1 MTNIENEKKNKIV
14 SKELIKSILDS
25 NELNSMVTTKL
36 KKFKN
41 TGTNLRFK
49 NEYEKLEEGYE
60 SSDSD
65 DSKKSYRTSSS
76 MSESDATSLNSD
88 TSLDLKS
95 TINESEK
102 FPYLPKIKKGIEE
115 LKTKLN
121 NKINYNNRNLNNEDE
136 INNSYP
142 LEFLDIF
149 PKIKK
154 FEINNQS
161 LSQDLIEKP
170 IFFIKNLILK
180 IYHESLSF
188 AQDEFHLQNFKNGPD
203 YNYKILNMS
212 KPHNL
217 PSNNENITCMITG
230 SYKNNN
236 TDKKNKEIINFHY
249 KISQIR
255 NNQNTFCNFIFFGYK
270 NGDVIQY
277 ALVNLIPDEKSISS
291 LPTINFFKCR
301 EYNVE
306 RIIKE
311 EKIDKHVLCMSLSD
325 DENFLL
331 VGYAS
336 GHIILW
342 KTTNGKIHHCFEDIF
357 DMPVVSCEF
366 LSVSENKNFLFLA
379 SDLIGKVRL
388 IKYTK
393 NKFIDN
399 HSIIIVSNYNYPC
412 LLIKRLRFNSMEQ
425 SIDFDINEI
434 IQIINK
440 KPHICLLG
448 SLEYIQLIMID
459 RFNNNINNL
468 LLIKNPD
475 FSLLVPMTEEIK
487 KNGTEI
493 FLQNY
498 IRDNFSKIEFPDS
511 CFGLGFIGDLINNYD
526 NEGPNILLAIAWKNR
541 ITLYLFSK
549 NLSSMLEIGWYMNNS
564 PIIKIG
570 FIDTS
575 LIYFIDKNNIV
586 KIINTKLFNQSKVSM
601 AEENNNQRTKNKF
614 IIPISDIINL
624 ENPIKTISKTFT
636 ETINFYNPFVINTK
650 SNIILI
656 EEYGSSNDKNNIN
669 QIHLL
674 SFQEFFNDTM
684 RNLSE
689 EKTKLFF
696 SKFIDILKT
705 NTNTFSLIPED
716 KNKKENLLINTKPN
730 KFVKGDYFE
739 KCLSINFQKKERDY
753 SFLSEAIEF
762 SIEIGS
768 LDFIY
773 NEIKKLQQQRA
784 FKENLVFH
792 LEPYILNNKFLA
804 NNNLISEELINEI
817 INFYLTKKIGL
828 NGIDDI
834 EINYENIENVISG
847 ENKESISNIV
857 QDESTPKNDNNKSE
871 IVTFDKEL
879 IKNLTG
885 KAIDL
890 TEKIENEL
898 SIENGTEENKIFKL
912 DFILCHL
919 NIETVKKI
927 KNIDEIIKNNKLYC
941 SLIYYYTNV
950 LKDFMTPLNYLFD
963 EFKSSQDSEIQNKN
977 ISYFYKGKHSR
988 GFYKDNFSDLIK
1000 SLKTGEFNFIN
1011 NFFIKKEYIGHLLL
1025 FFIQLTL
1032 KGILF
1037 PYVGKINLDIYDSI
1051 IPEMFLFLT
1060 KKDVA
1065 SILINFDSFSYFDTL
1080 SLFIVRENEVNKIHD
1095 NLFNDKKLIQN
1106 EENIYENRFCPSKFN
1121 KLYIEKF
1128 KLNIN
1133 QYNDKDK
1140 NKEKELE
1147 EKQSKLDN
1155 KNNQYFFELIY
1166 NILDLCEK
1174 QDKNVLIKFDVY
1186 FFIIK
1191 ISLKI
1196 EGISKKIIEKSLIS
1210 IFNFYNEIKKYRQSM
1225 DFDKIDKFICHYS
1238 IIRKKTASLDEL
1250 SLIINSFIQKYYI
1263 NDENL
1268 NRNDTIN
1275 YLLKMC
1281 SGSYFFGVKIYLYEL
1296 KKDYLSCVNI
1306 YLNENRKKS
1315 RGVFSFINKTLNNF
1329 KQNKDEKNLQWF
1341 KNEIKKKISNLAGV
1355 SNSGTFKIIQQWYN
1369 SIDIISNLNNLPVLQ
1384 FKYIEKIKS
1393 IYKRKLKNEKS
1404 IESANDKTKAE
1415 YSEILKIY
1423 IKLLLYF
1430 EKEKRVLKILKE
1442 EEEYINVKD
1451 CLKICLNKSLEASLY
1466 LYRLI
1471 GDEKS
1476 SLKICFDKIDQD
1488 YKTIKENANDS
1499 DLCSDL
1505 LDEIKKLIDES
1516 IKICEYN
1523 SEISAIYRRRSSTL
1537 SSYDISKGSTEEEGI
1552 DMGEDYWLELFGKLY
1567 NILNDADN
1575 KNLLIFSKIKSYL
1588 SQEIE
1593 NLLITMSYYVDFG
1606 LILKRI
1612 SNELEFSLLKKFL
1625 NKIFYTKSHLSNLYN
1640 SYINLLSDKIN
1651 KSMNYVEETEQKGK
1665 NIRLIIK
1672 GENENEIEKEK
1683 VILERFNK
1691 YNFNYNYTRSKELEE
1706 KKSEDNEIKKEK
1718 NPKIFKKC
1726 SLCSNMLNFID
1737 PNYDDNSSII
1747 IFKCEHIYHINCL
1760 LKENKKFKQIN
1771 YKESYCPKCV
1781 DINNEIFS
1789 FNNIDNEKVDENEI
1803 NIKEDELE
1811 LDNNKNNKKIN
1822 NASIEKRIKK
1832 KEDKMK
1838 RKNWKKLNLL
1848 DNNYFEQLDILES
1861 TLNGI

>member
-1 MTNIENEKKNKIV
+1 MTNIDNEKKSKIV

-25 NELNSMVTTKL
+25 NELNSMVSTKL
-36 KKFKN
+36 KKFKS
-41 TGTNLRFK
+41 TATSMRYKGD
-49 NEYEKLEEGYE
+49 YEKLVEGYE

-88 TSLDLKS
+88 PSLDLKS
-95 TINESEK
+95 AINESEN
-102 FPYLPKIKKGIEE
+102 FAYLPKIKKGIEE
-115 LKTKLN
+115 LKTKLK
-121 NKINYNNRNLNNEDE
+121 NKINYNSRNLNNEDE
-136 INNSYP
+136 NNYSYP

-188 AQDEFHLQNFKNGPD
+188 SQDEFHLQNFKNGPD

-217 PSNNENITCMITG
+217 PLNNDSITCMITG

-236 TDKKNKEIINFHY
+236 TDKKNEEVKNFHK
-249 KISQIR
+249 KISTIK
-255 NNQNTFCNFIFFGYK
+255 NNQNTYCNFIFFGYK
-270 NGDVIQY
+270 NGEIIQY
-277 ALVNLIPDEKSISS
+277 ALVNLIPDEKSITS

-301 EYNVE
+301 EYNIE

-342 KTTNGKIHHCFEDIF
+342 KTTDGKIFYCFDDIF
-357 DMPVVSCEF
+357 DMPVVSCEL
-366 LSVSENKNFLFLA
+366 LSVSEKKNFVFLV

-393 NKFIDN
+393 TTFKNN
-399 HSIIIVSNYNYPC
+399 QSIIIVSNYNYPC

-434 IQIINK
+434 IEIINK

-459 RFNNNINNL
+459 RINDNISNIL
-468 LLIKNPD
+468 SIQNPD
-475 FSLLVPMTEEIK
+475 FSLLAPMTEEIK
-487 KNGTEI
+487 KNRTEF

-498 IRDNFSKIEFPDS
+498 LRDNLSKIEFPDS
-511 CFGLGFIGDLINNYD
+511 CFGLGFVGDLINNYD
-526 NEGPNILLAIAWKNR
+526 NNGPNILLAIAWKNK
-541 ITLYLFSK
+541 ITLYLFSQ

-586 KIINTKLFNQSKVSM
+586 KIINTKLFNLSKVSM
-601 AEENNNQRTKNKF
+601 IEENNNKRTKNKF

-656 EEYGSSNDKNNIN
+656 EDFDSSKDKNNIN

-696 SKFIDILKT
+696 CKFIDILKT

-716 KNKKENLLINTKPN
+716 KNKKEDLLINTKPN
-730 KFVKGDYFE
+730 KFVKGDYFK
-739 KCLSINFQKKERDY
+739 KCLSKNFEKKERDY

-768 LDFIY
+768 LDYIY
-773 NEIKKLQQQRA
+773 NEIKNLQQQRA
-784 FKENLVFH
+784 FKDNLVFH
-792 LEPYILNNKFLA
+792 LEPYILNNKFLT

-828 NGIDDI
+828 NGINDI

-847 ENKESISNIV
+847 ENNESNSNIV
-857 QDESTPKNDNNKSE
+857 NDESTTKKDDNISGIE
-871 IVTFDKEL
+871 IFDKEL

-885 KAIDL
+885 KAKDL
-890 TEKIENEL
+890 TEEIENEL

-919 NIETVKKI
+919 NIETLKKI
-927 KNIDEIIKNNKLYC
+927 KNIDDIIKKNKLYC
-941 SLIYYYTNV
+941 SIIYYYTNV
-950 LKDFMTPLNYLFD
+950 LKDFMTPLNYLFN
-963 EFKSSQDSEIQNKN
+963 EFKSSPDSEIQNKN

-1000 SLKTGEFNFIN
+1000 SLKSGEFNFIN
-1011 NFFIKKEYIGHLLL
+1011 NLFVKREYIGHLLL

-1037 PYVGKINLDIYDSI
+1037 PYVGKINLDIYDNI

-1065 SILINFDSFSYFDTL
+1065 TILINFDSFSYFDTL
-1080 SLFIVRENEVNKIHD
+1080 SLFIIRENEVNKIND
-1095 NLFNDKKLIQN
+1095 NSFNDKKLIHN
-1106 EENIYENRFCPSKFN
+1106 EENIYENRFCPSKYN
-1121 KLYIEKF
+1121 ESYIEKF
-1128 KLNIN
+1128 KSNIN
-1133 QYNDKDK
+1133 EYNDKDK
-1140 NKEKELE
+1140 IKEKELE
-1147 EKQSKLDN
+1147 EKQTKIDN
-1155 KNNQYFFELIY
+1155 HNNQYFFELIY

-1174 QDKNVLIKFDVY
+1174 QDKNILIKFDVY

-1196 EGISKKIIEKSLIS
+1196 EGITKKIIEKALIS
-1210 IFNFYNEIKKYRQSM
+1210 IFNFYNEIKKYRQSI

-1238 IIRKKTASLDEL
+1238 LIRKKTASIDEL
-1250 SLIINSFIQKYYI
+1250 SLIINNVIQKYYI

-1268 NRNDTIN
+1268 NKNDTIN

-1281 SGSYFFGVKIYLYEL
+1281 SGSYFFGVKIFLYEL

-1341 KNEIKKKISNLAGV
+1341 KNEIKKKISNLAGI
-1355 SNSGTFKIIQQWYN
+1355 SNSGTFKIIQQWFN

-1384 FKYIEKIKS
+1384 FKYIDKIKS

-1404 IESANDKTKAE
+1404 IESMNDKTRGE

-1423 IKLLLYF
+1423 IKLLLFF
-1430 EKEKRVLKILKE
+1430 EKEKRVLKVLKE

-1476 SLKICFDKIDQD
+1476 ALKICFDKIDQD
-1488 YKTIKENANDS
+1488 YKNIKDNTNDS

-1505 LDEIKKLIDES
+1505 LDEIIKLIDES

-1537 SSYDISKGSTEEEGI
+1537 SSYDINKSNIEEEGI

-1575 KNLLIFSKIKSYL
+1575 KSLLVFSKIKSYL
-1588 SQEIE
+1588 SQKIE

-1606 LILKRI
+1606 FILKKI

-1672 GENENEIEKEK
+1672 EENENELEKEK

-1691 YNFNYNYTRSKELEE
+1691 YNFNYNYTRNKEIED
-1706 KKSEDNEIKKEK
+1706 KKSEDNEIKKE
-1718 NPKIFKKC
+1718 NIPKIFKKC

-1737 PNYDDNSSII
+1737 PNSDDNNSNII

-1760 LKENKKFKQIN
+1760 LKENKKKKQIN
-1771 YKESYCPKCV
+1771 SNESYCPKCL

-1789 FNNIDNEKVDENEI
+1789 FNNINNEEIDKNEI
-1803 NIKEDELE
+1803 NIEEDELE
-1811 LDNNKNNKKIN
+1811 PDNNKNKKIN